1 MRSKVVKGRRKEI
14 QKSVYIPKADYTVS
28 NDRGATF
35 WISLSDFTK
44 YFYILT
50 ICFAQKDY
58 KQSFM
63 QDQVFSYKWGAFE
76 FDLP

>member
-1 MRSKVVKGRRKEI
+1 MLKLEEKVSSKVAKQRRKEVY
-14 QKSVYIPKADYTVS
+14 KNSYIPKADYTVS

-44 YFYILT
+44 YFYIMT
-50 ICFAQKDY
+50 ICFANKDY

-63 QDQVFSYKWGAFE
+63 
-76 FDLP
+76 